1 MSENL
6 LGKDLISFLSSKRI
20 AIYGTG
26 NNAKLAGKYLGTQCI
41 ICYLDGKKNA
51 GQFNGKEIVP
61 IEKIP
66 ELNVEVILVASEP
79 DIEKLIY
86 ERISGF
92 CSRNG
97 ISVYGMHGRELAK
110 TFSCKLY
117 GYNQAVDREELL
129 REITGHEVISFDVF
143 DTLLMRKTLLPD
155 DVFEIVCDRAKN
167 QGINVPRFKMIR
179 KRAEANVLDVNH
191 TLDSIYDEIHRISD
205 IEAGELEILKQIELE
220 VEEQCII
227 PRDDMVEIFNYVKS
241 LNKKI
246 YIITDMYLSK
256 DFIGQ
261 LLHKNGIDGFADIYV
276 SGEYGLRKNEG
287 LFDVYKKNEGNDLK
301 YLHIGDHALADGIW
315 ANVSGIDAYI
325 IPSAYRM
332 LETSRMHEVLHYA
345 DNVNERSLIGLMIAK
360 MFNNPFSL
368 MEDGRMEIDEIGQI
382 GYCFAAPFL
391 LGYIVWLVKYCI
403 RLQPDRLLFAARDG
417 FLLKDLFDMA
427 CERLWQDKKGR
438 SVYFLTSRMAAIRAG
453 MMDEQDVHHVNEW
466 YGNHI
471 LIDFFGTED
480 TAEILKK
487 SEMYRAGYLKYVESL
502 NMKDNENVVF
512 IDFDSCGTT
521 QYFLSKFLPFKMVGA
536 YAWNYIGLLQA
547 FPPIDS
553 FISASANIKG
563 GIFWESILQSSDAT
577 LEGFDKMGAPDY
589 HKSDKEI
596 NTAYLKDVQSAIKY
610 YFKDYLSNL
619 YVSDNNI
626 GGRFCMTLFDFCKD
640 DYTNV
645 NRDIFADVWVE
656 GSGFNNDMKVVEHI
670 Y

>member
-1 MSENL
+1 
-6 LGKDLISFLSSKRI
+6 
-20 AIYGTG
+20 
-26 NNAKLAGKYLGTQCI
+26 
-41 ICYLDGKKNA
+41 
-51 GQFNGKEIVP
+51 
-61 IEKIP
+61 
-66 ELNVEVILVASEP
+66 
-79 DIEKLIY
+79 
-86 ERISGF
+86 
-92 CSRNG
+92 
-97 ISVYGMHGRELAK
+97 
-110 TFSCKLY
+110 
-117 GYNQAVDREELL
+117 
-129 REITGHEVISFDVF
+129 
-143 DTLLMRKTLLPD
+143 
-155 DVFEIVCDRAKN
+155 
-167 QGINVPRFKMIR
+167 
-179 KRAEANVLDVNH
+179 
-191 TLDSIYDEIHRISD
+191 
-205 IEAGELEILKQIELE
+205 
-220 VEEQCII
+220 
-227 PRDDMVEIFNYVKS
+227 
-241 LNKKI
+241 
-246 YIITDMYLSK
+246 
-256 DFIGQ
+256 
-261 LLHKNGIDGFADIYV
+261 
-276 SGEYGLRKNEG
+276 
-287 LFDVYKKNEGNDLK
+287 
-301 YLHIGDHALADGIW
+301 
-315 ANVSGIDAYI
+315 
-325 IPSAYRM
+325 
-332 LETSRMHEVLHYA
+332 
-345 DNVNERSLIGLMIAK
+345 
-360 MFNNPFSL
+360 
-368 MEDGRMEIDEIGQI
+368 
-382 GYCFAAPFL
+382 
-391 LGYIVWLVKYCI
+391 
-403 RLQPDRLLFAARDG
+403 
-417 FLLKDLFDMA
+417 
-427 CERLWQDKKGR
+427 
-438 SVYFLTSRMAAIRAG
+438 MAAIRAG